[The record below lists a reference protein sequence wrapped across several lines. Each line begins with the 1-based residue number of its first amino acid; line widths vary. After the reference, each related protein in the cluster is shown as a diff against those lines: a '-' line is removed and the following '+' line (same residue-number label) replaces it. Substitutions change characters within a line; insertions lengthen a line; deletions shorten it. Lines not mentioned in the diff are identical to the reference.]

1 MEKKK
6 IRLGMIGAG
15 GFAYSHLDGIMS
27 FKSAEGVMPITRAEL
42 VAICDT
48 DLERVKEKAEL
59 YNIPDY
65 YLDHKEL
72 LARDD
77 IDAVTLPLPDQV
89 HAEIAI
95 DAMRAGK
102 HVLCE
107 KPMALSRE
115 DCVAMINVAR
125 ETGMQLMVGQIGRYT
140 PAFVK
145 AKELFDAGE
154 IGELMFIES
163 EYAHD
168 YSALGGAGGWRVT
181 PERHPI
187 LGGGC
192 HAIDLI
198 RMIAG
203 NPEEVFAYANNKVLV
218 DWPINDTTVAVM
230 KFPNG
235 AIGKVFNS
243 HGCKRKY
250 TMRTVVQGTKGTL
263 IFDNSRPWVSLY
275 KEDFRG
281 ENKFYGKAQQIVEM
295 KLPVAV
301 NNHNTA
307 GEIDDFCKCILEN
320 KPVVTDGVEGASTVA
335 VGLAIVE
342 SAEKGLPVKVDYSF

>member
-1 MEKKK
+1 MDRK
-6 IRLGMIGAG
+6 IKIGIIGAG
-15 GFAYSHLDGIMS
+15 GFSNHHLNGIKNLD
-27 FKSAEGVMPITRAEL
+27 FVDV
-42 VAICDT
+42 VAISDIV
-48 DLERVKEKAEL
+48 EESAKKQAEK
-59 YNIPDY
+59 YNIPHY
-65 YLDHKEL
+65 YTDHNEL
-72 LARDD
+72 LKMEE
-77 IDAVTLPLPDQV
+77 IEAVTLPLPDQV
-89 HAEIAI
+89 HASIAI

-107 KPMALSRE
+107 KPMALCRE
-115 DCVAMINVAR
+115 DCETMIKAAK

-145 AKELFDAGE
+145 AKEIFESGE

-168 YSALGGAGGWRVT
+168 YSKLGGAGGWRVT

-218 DWPINDTTVAVM
+218 DWPINDTTIAVM

-263 IFDNSRPWVSLY
+263 IFDNKNPWISIY
-275 KEDFRG
+275 KEEFRG
-281 ENKFYGKAQQIVEM
+281 EERYLGKDQRNIEM
-295 KLPVAV
+295 RIGCAV
-301 NNHNTA
+301 NNHNCEA
-307 GEIDDFCKCILEN
+307 EIADFCRCIIEGR
-320 KPVVTDGVEGASTVA
+320 PVTTDGVEGASTVA

-342 SAEKGLPVKVDYSF
+342 SVESGLPIKVNYDF

>member
-1 MEKKK
+1 MDKKV
-6 IRLGMIGAG
+6 RLGIIGAG
-15 GFAYSHLDGIMS
+15 DFAHWHLDGLKCIDCAEVVAVADINIDNA
-27 FKSAEGVMPITRAEL
+27 KSRAE
-42 VAICDT
+42 T
-48 DLERVKEKAEL
+48 
-59 YNIPDY
+59 YNIPNY
-65 YLDHKEL
+65 YGSHTEL
-72 LARDD
+72 LARED
-77 IDAVTLPLPDQV
+77 IDAVTMPLPDQV
-89 HAEIAI
+89 HAQIAI

-107 KPMALSRE
+107 KPMALDLDE
-115 DCVAMINVAR
+115 CKEMIKVSR

-145 AKELFDAGE
+145 AKELVDAGE
-154 IGELMFIES
+154 IGDIMFIES

-168 YSALGGAGGWRVT
+168 YSKIGGEGGWRVT

-203 NPEEVFAYANNKVLV
+203 NPTEVAAYANNKVLTT
-218 DWPINDTTVAVM
+218 WPINDTTIAIM
-230 KFPNG
+230 KFPSG

-243 HGCKRKY
+243 HGCKRRY

-263 IFDNSRPWVSLY
+263 IFDNSRPWISIF

-281 ENKFYGKAQQIVEM
+281 EEEFFGKAQQVVEM
-295 KLPVAV
+295 KLPVGV
-301 NNHNTA
+301 NSHNTQA
-307 GEIDDFCKCILEN
+307 EIEDFCKCILEGR
-320 KPVVTDGVEGASTVA
+320 PVTTDGVEGASTVA
-335 VGLAIVE
+335 VGVAIVE
-342 SAEKGLPVKVDYSF
+342 SVETHQFVKVDYNF

>member
-15 GFAYSHLDGIMS
+15 GFAYSHLDGI
-27 FKSAEGVMPITRAEL
+27 KGLDCAEI
-42 VAICDT
+42 VAISDI
-48 DLERVKEKAEL
+48 DINVAKEKAEI
-59 YNIPDY
+59 YNIPY
-65 YLDHKEL
+65 YYEDHKEL

-89 HAEIAI
+89 HAQIAI
-95 DAMRAGK
+95 DAMKAGK

-107 KPMALSRE
+107 KPMALCRE
-115 DCVAMINVAR
+115 DCIAMVRAAK

-145 AKELFDAGE
+145 AKEIFESGE

-168 YSALGGAGGWRVT
+168 YSKLGGAGGWRVT

-263 IFDNSRPWVSLY
+263 IFDNSRPWISVY
-275 KEDFRG
+275 KEEFRG
-281 ENKFYGKAQQIVEM
+281 EESYLGAEQRTIEM
-295 KLPVAV
+295 KIGLRV
-301 NNHNTA
+301 NNHNTE
-307 GEIDDFCKCILEN
+307 GEIGDFCKCILEN
-320 KPVVTDGVEGASTVA
+320 RPVTTDGVEGASTVA

-342 SAEKGLPVKVDYSF
+342 SVESGLPVKVDYSF

>member
-1 MEKKK
+1 MEK
-6 IRLGMIGAG
+6 IRLGIVGAG
-15 GFAYSHLDGIMS
+15 DFAHWHLDGLKTIDCAEVVAIADINIES
-27 FKSAEGVMPITRAEL
+27 AKSRAE
-42 VAICDT
+42 T
-48 DLERVKEKAEL
+48 

-65 YLDHKEL
+65 YGSHTEL

-77 IDAVTLPLPDQV
+77 IDAITMPLPDQV
-89 HAEIAI
+89 HAKIAI

-107 KPMALSRE
+107 KPMALDLNE
-115 DCVAMINVAR
+115 CKEMIKVSR

-145 AKELFDAGE
+145 AKELVDSGE
-154 IGELMFIES
+154 IGEIFFIES

-168 YSALGGAGGWRVT
+168 YSKIGGEGGWRVT

-203 NPEEVFAYANNKVLV
+203 NPTEVAAYATNKVLV
-218 DWPINDTTVAVM
+218 DWPINDTTIAIM

-250 TMRTVVQGTKGTL
+250 TMRSAVYGTKGTL
-263 IFDNSRPWVSLY
+263 IFDNGKPYISIF
-275 KEDFRG
+275 KETLRG
-281 ENKFYGKAQQIVEM
+281 EDTFYGRDQQVIEM
-295 KLPVAV
+295 KLPVKV
-301 NNHNTA
+301 NSHNTA
-307 GEIDDFCKCILEN
+307 AEIEDFCKCILEGR
-320 KPVVTDGVEGASTVA
+320 PVSTSGVEGASTVA
-335 VGLAIVE
+335 VGVAIVE
-342 SAEKGLPVKVDYSF
+342 SVEKNQFVKVDYNF

>member
-1 MEKKK
+1 MKK
-6 IRLGMIGAG
+6 IRLGVIGAG
-15 GFAYSHLDGIMS
+15 SFANFHLDGI
-27 FKSAEGVMPITRAEL
+27 AEIVDVEV

-48 DLERVKEKAEL
+48 CIERAKEKAKKYHIESV
-59 YNIPDY
+59 YSDY
-65 YLDHKEL
+65 HEL
-72 LARDD
+72 LARED

-89 HAEIAI
+89 HNEITIA
-95 DAMRAGK
+95 ALRAGK

-107 KPMALSRE
+107 KPMALNLDECKEMVR
-115 DCVAMINVAR
+115 VAQ
-125 ETGMQLMVGQIGRYT
+125 ECGKQLMVGQIGRYT

-145 AKELFDAGE
+145 AKELVDAGE
-154 IGELMFIES
+154 IGDIMFIES

-168 YSALGGAGGWRVT
+168 YSKIGGAGGWRVT

-203 NPEEVFAYANNKVLV
+203 NPIEVAAYANNKVLT
-218 DWPINDTTVAVM
+218 DWPINDTTIAIM
-230 KFPNG
+230 KFPSG

-263 IFDNSRPWVSLY
+263 IFDNTRPWVSIF
-275 KEDFRG
+275 KENFRG
-281 ENKFYGKAQQIVEM
+281 EESFYGREQQVVEM
-295 KLPVAV
+295 KLPVEV
-301 NNHNTA
+301 NSHNTKA
-307 GEIDDFCKCILEN
+307 EIEDFCKCILEGR
-320 KPVVTDGVEGASTVA
+320 PVTTDGKEGASTVA
-335 VGLAIVE
+335 VGMAIIESVE
-342 SAEKGLPVKVDYSF
+342 TNQFVKVDYNF

>member
-15 GFAYSHLDGIMS
+15 GFAYSHLNGI
-27 FKSAEGVMPITRAEL
+27 KGLDCAEI
-42 VAICDT
+42 VAISDI
-48 DLERVKEKAEL
+48 DIEMAKEKSEI
-59 YNIPDY
+59 YNIPFY
-65 YLDHKEL
+65 YHDHLEL

-89 HAEIAI
+89 HAQIAI

-107 KPMALSRE
+107 KPMALTKE
-115 DCVAMINVAR
+115 DCSNMVKTAR
-125 ETGMQLMVGQIGRYT
+125 ETGMQLMIGQIGRYT

-145 AKELFDAGE
+145 AKEIVDSGE

-168 YSALGGAGGWRVT
+168 YSKLGGAGGWRVT

-218 DWPINDTTVAVM
+218 DWPINDTTVAIM

-243 HGCKRKY
+243 HGCKRRY

-263 IFDNSRPWVSLY
+263 IFDNSNRDISIY
-275 KEDFRG
+275 MDEFRG
-281 ENKFYGKAQQIVEM
+281 EDGYFGSAQRNVEM
-295 KLPVAV
+295 RIEVQV
-301 NNHNTA
+301 NNHNTEA
-307 GEIDDFCKCILEN
+307 EIKDFCQYLLNGE
-320 KPVVTDGVEGASTVA
+320 PVKTDGVEGASTVA

-342 SAEKGLPVKVDYSF
+342 SVETGLPVKVDYNF